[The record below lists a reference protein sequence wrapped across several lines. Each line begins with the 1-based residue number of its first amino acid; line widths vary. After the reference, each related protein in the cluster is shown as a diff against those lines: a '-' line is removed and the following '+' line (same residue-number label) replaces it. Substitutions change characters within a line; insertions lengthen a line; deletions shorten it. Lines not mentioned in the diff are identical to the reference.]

1 MRRKKKMNNFLM
13 NTGYHHKK
21 RFRIPWQFAVA
32 FLCFLLGR
40 FMIHHEEVLEK
51 YYSTTLNKW
60 TIQIVSQVTGIFPFS
75 LAEILYVG
83 HLIAIP
89 VVIVAFV
96 YKLLKG
102 GAFQFLY
109 KVASYLC
116 IVYILFIVMWGLNYS
131 RISVGTMLDL
141 KVSTYSEAELYQLT
155 EALVEKANELREN
168 IFENTEGVVALEG
181 GYKDILARADK
192 GYKTLGKSIAVFSG
206 NYGRPKPILLSKPM
220 LYTGITGMY
229 FPFTSEANVN
239 IATHDLLFPATVLH
253 EIAHQRGFASEDEAN
268 YIAYLSASAH
278 PDWDFKYSGTMLALI
293 HSMRELSKQNPQLA
307 SELILNYSEGLKR
320 DIHNYNEFW
329 KDYEGNVNKTA
340 NKVNDLYLKGN
351 GKIEGTK
358 SYGKMVDL
366 LLAHFIKYGEI

>member
-1 MRRKKKMNNFLM
+1 MNNFLM
-13 NTGYHHKK
+13 DTGYHRKNK
-21 RFRIPWQFAVA
+21 LRIPWQFAIA
-32 FLCFLLGR
+32 FLCFLLSR
-40 FMIHHEEVLEK
+40 FMVHHGEVLEK
-51 YYSTTLNKW
+51 YYSSTLNKW
-60 TIQIVSQVTGIFPFS
+60 TIQLVSKITGIFPFS

-89 VVIVAFV
+89 VVAAVFI

-109 KVASYLC
+109 KVATYLC
-116 IVYILFIVMWGLNYS
+116 ILYIVFMGMWGLNYS
-131 RISVGTMLDL
+131 RMSVGTMLNL
-141 KVSTYSEAELYQLT
+141 KVTTYSEEELYELT

-168 IFENTEGVVALEG
+168 IIENPEGVVTLKG
-181 GYKDILARADK
+181 GYRDVLTRADE
-192 GYKTLGKSIAVFSG
+192 GYKILGKSIGVFSG
-206 NYGRPKPILLSKPM
+206 NYGKAKPILLSKPM

-239 IATHDLLFPATVLH
+239 IATHDLLLPATVLH

-293 HSMRELSKQNPQLA
+293 HSMKALSKQNAQLA
-307 SELILNYSEGLKR
+307 SELTRNYSEGLKR

-329 KDYEGNVNKTA
+329 KNYEGNVNKTA
-340 NKVNDLYLKGN
+340 DKVNDLYLKVN
-351 GKIEGTK
+351 GKVEGTK